1 MSDSKEAWPTTKKTE
16 AYWRDIAAG
25 FMHAPDESYL
35 NTGSWGVLHRSVFD
49 ALVKGLEELEGNPTH
64 NRGRQVGR
72 LNQARRDLGA
82 FLNVAPADLALT
94 TNVTIAINQVV
105 LGLDWQPGDEIL
117 ASDQEYGSI
126 DNCLSHAECRYGVVV
141 RRAPISIPPA
151 EPEQIVDSFRRALTA
166 RTRLLLVSHVT
177 SPSGLITPIKELAEL
192 AHAHGAMI
200 AVDGAHAPGQIP
212 LDLTYYG
219 CDFYGGNCHK
229 WLCAPKGTGFL
240 HAQPQVQDKLHP
252 IAVSHGYDKDGPQRN
267 DTGALCIKG
276 QPFMWQLTSIGTREM
291 SCFGAVAEAVALQNE
306 IGKEQIAA
314 RGRQLAGYLRQ
325 RMAETGWVEPLSS
338 PHPDLANSISTFRLK
353 GFGATNPGQLLYD
366 KYRIT
371 TPVWGEAEPGYTQR
385 VSTHIY
391 NNFGEIDRM
400 VAALDEIRT
409 GRD

>member
-1 MSDSKEAWPTTKKTE
+1 MSDAKKAWPTTNKAE

-49 ALVKGLEELEGNPTH
+49 SLVKGLEELEGNPTR
-64 NRGRQVGR
+64 NRGQQVAR
-72 LNQARRDLGA
+72 LNRARRDLGA
-82 FLNVAPADLALT
+82 FLNAAPADLALT
-94 TNVTIAINQVV
+94 TNVTIAINQVIH
-105 LGLDWQPGDEIL
+105 GLDWQPGDEIL
-117 ASDQEYGSI
+117 ASDQEYGAI
-126 DNCLSHAECRYGVVV
+126 DNCLHHAERRYGVVV
-141 RRAPISIPPA
+141 QRAPISIPPA

-252 IAVSHGYDKDGPQRN
+252 IAVSHGYDKDGPKRN
-267 DTGALCIKG
+267 DAGALCING
-276 QPFMWQLTSIGTREM
+276 QSFMWQLTSIGTCEM

-371 TPVWGEAEPGYTQR
+371 TPVWGAAEPGYTQR

-400 VAALDEIRT
+400 IAALDEIRK
-409 GRD
+409 G